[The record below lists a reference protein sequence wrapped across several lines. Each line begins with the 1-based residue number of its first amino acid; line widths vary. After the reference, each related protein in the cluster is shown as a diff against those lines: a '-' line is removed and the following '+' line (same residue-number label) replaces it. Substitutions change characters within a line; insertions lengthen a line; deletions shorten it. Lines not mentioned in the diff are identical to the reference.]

1 MAGLGGPGLGGGF
14 GGGSNTGG
22 SGSNRGPRHGHGNRG
37 KGGGGVYGNPTGL
50 TISEAMATYGVDN
63 LTDLQQSM
71 SSNPASTVNFH
82 ALIDDSDT
90 TTTDTTTDTTTGGDM
105 STGTTLDLDHLY
117 KVLLGRGPDAFN
129 GGEIADDARE
139 YWTDQFTAA
148 GSDEAALQSVIAG
161 IQGSQ
166 EFADLG
172 LDVDTYLTN
181 PNAAEH
187 RHQAFDSVDRGDGV
201 NRGSVAS
208 YSDMFNADGTP
219 NPDWVDIETWNRN
232 MIESLQDEV
241 ETLENAD
248 PEVITNTVT
257 EYVDRW
263 HEADTSAW
271 EQRVADLQSTITGM
285 TSDYAD
291 LEDLYNTAQTGYDSL
306 YAAAAYGERPRNMT
320 VRGVRTQ
327 NELPGYTPRTTGTGF
342 FSRNRGAGAGLTTSS
357 LNLA

>member
-1 MAGLGGPGLGGGF
+1 
-14 GGGSNTGG
+14 
-22 SGSNRGPRHGHGNRG
+22 
-37 KGGGGVYGNPTGL
+37 
-50 TISEAMATYGVDN
+50 MATYGVNN

-71 SSNPASTVNFH
+71 NSNPANTVDFS
-82 ALIDDSDT
+82 ALVDDS
-90 TTTDTTTDTTTGGDM
+90 DTTTDTTTGGDM
-105 STGTTLDLDHLY
+105 STETTLDLDHLY
-117 KVLLGRGPDAFN
+117 HVLLGRGPDAYN
-129 GGEIADDARE
+129 GGDIADDARD
-139 YWTDQFTAA
+139 YWNDQFTAA

-166 EFADLG
+166 EFQNLG
-172 LDVDTYLTN
+172 LAADEYLTN
-181 PNAAEH
+181 PDAAQH
-187 RHQAFDSVDRGDGV
+187 RVQAAASIARGDGV
-201 NRGSVAS
+201 RRGSVAS

-232 MIESLQDEV
+232 MIESLQDE
-241 ETLENAD
+241 NAD
-248 PEVITNTVT
+248 LIANPQVVTNTVT

-306 YAAAAYGERPRNMT
+306 YAQAAYGERPRNMT

-327 NELPGYTPRTTGTGF
+327 NELPGYTPRTSGTGF
-342 FSRNRGAGAGLTTSS
+342 FSRNRGSGSGLTTSS

>member
-1 MAGLGGPGLGGGF
+1 MILFSL
-14 GGGSNTGG
+14 SD
-22 SGSNRGPRHGHGNRG
+22 S
-37 KGGGGVYGNPTGL
+37 L
-50 TISEAMATYGVDN
+50 
-63 LTDLQQSM
+63 
-71 SSNPASTVNFH
+71 NFCF
-82 ALIDDSDT
+82 AFAKNSLIDDTATDDAA
-90 TTTDTTTDTTTGGDM
+90 TDTATDTTTGGDM

-117 KVLLGRGPDAFN
+117 HVLLGRGPDAYN

-166 EFADLG
+166 EFQDLG
-172 LDVDTYLTN
+172 LAADEYLTH
-181 PNAAEH
+181 PNAAQN
-187 RHQAFDSVDRGDGV
+187 RVQATASINRGSGV
-201 NRGSVAS
+201 NRGSVPS

-232 MIESLQDEV
+232 MIESLQDE
-241 ETLENAD
+241 NAD
-248 PEVITNTVT
+248 LIANPQVVTNTVT

-263 HEADTSAW
+263 HQADTSAYD
-271 EQRVADLQSTITGM
+271 QRIADLQATITGM

-306 YAAAAYGERPRNMT
+306 YAQAAYGERPRNMT

-327 NELPGYTPRTTGTGF
+327 NELPGYTPRTSGTGF
-342 FSRNRGAGAGLTTSS
+342 FSRNRGAGSGLTTSS

>member
-187 RHQAFDSVDRGDGV
+187 RHQAADSINRGDGV
-201 NRGSVAS
+201 RRGSVAS
-208 YSDMFNADGTP
+208 YSDMFNADGTKRD
-219 NPDWVDIETWNRN
+219 DWVDEKTWLQNKVYDQHEQIQAGGGGTGGMSDDRYN
-232 MIESLQDEV
+232 QLLGNFSDLTGTLNSLKDAYSKNQKDMMAMWN
-241 ETLENAD
+241 NA
-248 PEVITNTVT
+248 NWGAGGYGQQSQTV
-257 EYVDRW
+257 
-263 HEADTSAW
+263 S
-271 EQRVADLQSTITGM
+271 
-285 TSDYAD
+285 
-291 LEDLYNTAQTGYDSL
+291 
-306 YAAAAYGERPRNMT
+306 
-320 VRGVRTQ
+320 GVKTQ
-327 NELPGYTPRTTGTGF
+327 NELPGFKPKTGGSRGF
-342 FSRNRGAGAGLTTSS
+342 FGRGNRFGLSTGA
-357 LNLA
+357 LNL

>member
-1 MAGLGGPGLGGGF
+1 MSALGGPGLGGF
-14 GGGSNTGG
+14 GGGSSNTGG
-22 SGSNRGPRHGHGNRG
+22 GNRGPRHGHSNRG

-71 SSNPASTVNFH
+71 STNPANTVNFH

-90 TTTDTTTDTTTGGDM
+90 TTTTDTTTDTTTTGSDM
-105 STGTTLDLDHLY
+105 STDTTLDLDHLY
-117 KVLLGRGPDAFN
+117 KVLLGRGPDAYN
-129 GGEIADDARE
+129 GGDIADDARE
-139 YWTDQFTAA
+139 YWTDHFNTA
-148 GSDEAALQSVIAG
+148 GGDEAALLSVISG

-172 LDVDTYLTN
+172 LDKDTYLTN
-181 PNAAEH
+181 PSAAEH
-187 RHQAFDSVDRGDGV
+187 RHQAQDSVNRGAGV
-201 NRGSVAS
+201 RRGSVAS
-208 YSDMFNADGTP
+208 YSDMFNEDGTP
-219 NPDWVDIETWNRN
+219 NPDWVDLETWNRN
-232 MIESLQDEV
+232 MIESLQDE
-241 ETLENAD
+241 NAD
-248 PEVITNTVT
+248 LTANPVTNTVIQ
-257 EYVDRW
+257 YVDRW
-263 HEADTSAW
+263 HDADTSAYD
-271 EQRVADLQSTITGM
+271 QRIADLQSTITGM
-285 TSDYAD
+285 TSDYDD

>member
-1 MAGLGGPGLGGGF
+1 MGVNRRGHH
-14 GGGSNTGG
+14 SSG
-22 SGSNRGPRHGHGNRG
+22 SGSPTSGGGGNNRGPGHGHGNRG
-37 KGGGGVYGNPTGL
+37 RGGGGAYGNPSGL
-50 TISEAMATYGVDN
+50 TISEAMAIYGVNN
-63 LTDLQQSM
+63 LTDLHQSM
-71 SSNPASTVNFH
+71 NSNPANTVDFN
-82 ALIDDSDT
+82 ALIDDTATDDAA
-90 TTTDTTTDTTTGGDM
+90 TDTTTDTTTE
-105 STGTTLDLDHLY
+105 TTLDLDHLY
-117 KVLLGRGPDAFN
+117 HVLLGRGPDAYN

-166 EFADLG
+166 EFQDLG
-172 LDVDTYLTN
+172 LAADEYLTN
-181 PNAAEH
+181 PNAAQN
-187 RHQAFDSVDRGDGV
+187 RVQATASINRGDGV
-201 NRGSVAS
+201 RRGSVAS

-232 MIESLQDEV
+232 MIESLQDE
-241 ETLENAD
+241 NAD
-248 PEVITNTVT
+248 LIANPQVVTNTVT

-263 HEADTSAW
+263 HQADTSAYD
-271 EQRVADLQSTITGM
+271 QRIADLQNTITGM

-306 YAAAAYGERPRNMT
+306 YAQAAYGERPRNMT

-327 NELPGYTPRTTGTGF
+327 NELPGYTPRTSGTGF
-342 FSRNRGAGAGLTTSS
+342 FSRNRGAGSGLTTSS